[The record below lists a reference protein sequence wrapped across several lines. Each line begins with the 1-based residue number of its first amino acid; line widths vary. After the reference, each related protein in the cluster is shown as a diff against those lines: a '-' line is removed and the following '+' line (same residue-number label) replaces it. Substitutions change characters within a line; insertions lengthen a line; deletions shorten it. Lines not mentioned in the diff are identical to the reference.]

1 MQREVSACR
10 SQVRY
15 FPGGCSS
22 RFCVENLAHKEE
34 GRRRFVFPLD
44 IFFSLSLSPGQMKE
58 PRRGRRKA
66 VGGGGQRFH
75 DSSSASSNVHT
86 AVLFLPMKRARTFS
100 MFSFIS
106 PNLSAG
112 GEDIRC
118 FCSVRQAN
126 KVDGQGDR
134 IGKSPQ
140 RAGDYASQERREIS
154 SRSAKCVD

>member
-1 MQREVSACR
+1 MFISFLRGKPCAQRRGKATLR
-10 SQVRY
+10 I
-15 FPGGCSS
+15 
-22 RFCVENLAHKEE
+22 L
-34 GRRRFVFPLD
+34 LD
-44 IFFSLSLSPGQMKE
+44 LLFSLSPSPGQMKE
-58 PRRGRRKA
+58 PRRVRRKV

-86 AVLFLPMKRARTFS
+86 AVLFSPMKRARTFS

-112 GEDIRC
+112 GEDMRC